1 VAANALGIV
10 ERELVLGPSVDA
22 PVIARLAALLG
33 HDGSVRELVTE
44 LATAIREGA
53 VDDHDDE
60 VVGTVM
66 DIVRAKLAIA
76 NPKYAETSPSN
87 PER

>member
-1 VAANALGIV
+1 
-10 ERELVLGPSVDA
+10 
-22 PVIARLAALLG
+22 
-33 HDGSVRELVTE
+33 
-44 LATAIREGA
+44 
-53 VDDHDDE
+53 
-60 VVGTVM
+60 M